1 MEKYLRDVM
10 SDNKNGLYLCALPT
24 GFGKTFTS
32 VKLISEWIKENHS
45 GRKIIFLTTLNKN
58 LPEDELRDA
67 LGDAVYRQT
76 VLRIRSNFDEVV
88 EKLPEL
94 EISEQFQTES
104 YQRLL
109 QSIKQYIRAIRYEAG
124 DRKYIIEL
132 ENRVREAETGFR
144 SMLTDHLRK
153 VFPSKNARMEAIR
166 HHADYRWMGKLYPAV
181 FTDDYRVLMMSVNK
195 FLTKNSVLTEP
206 SYDFLKAP
214 FIQNAIIFIDEF
226 DATKAT
232 VKSEIIERSLGMKND
247 FLVLFR
253 QLNRMLNTQHLSRK
267 MRDSYAKIEEDKKA
281 RYTFSN
287 LIKEADEIDEKYHT
301 RLSYKTVE
309 SAIDRRQNF
318 LLKDTSFHTVL
329 QGGAKYIRAQVNRQQ
344 NVVDICFEDRK
355 QHLANKQPDDIV
367 IYSLIRD
374 INRFLRH
381 FKVFLFEW
389 ARHYCGL
396 ENNRR
401 DSGRDRMTF
410 ENAVAS
416 IMDKLEL
423 SVPQRK
429 LLMGELCEPL
439 IWLKDEDIIPHVSFY
454 QDGMEIFEFEDND
467 AHNDSTAINFVKVYD
482 TPEKLLIYLARQ
494 SKVIGIS
501 ATAEIPTVVGN
512 YHLHYVEEVL
522 GNRFHATPPEVKER
536 IRRELE
542 ENNRAYQDG
551 RISIYSKIVSTDYD
565 GKEIDEICREI
576 TGETDIAD
584 MCAQLITNQ
593 SVDRYQSVRY
603 CNAFRAMA
611 AFFKQSTIQSM
622 LYLGM
627 ALPKQNHPDFD
638 KELMKKLMKLAAAL
652 CGCDTKKDYLVV
664 LTGDNFDSQKE
675 QLTSRL
681 SNGEKLFIM
690 SSYSTLGAGQNLQY
704 EVTNPKD
711 YIYLRPCGNPS
722 DKRFLTRDIDAV
734 YLGDTTNLTTNTYSE
749 KQMKEKALMEMLFQ
763 IEELYN
769 NGELSF
775 SEKDKMMH
783 LAFRT
788 YSGGRESG
796 NLLYRTD
803 SVKMQATK
811 YVIQAIG
818 RMCRTFLKS
827 SEIFIFAEKNL
838 LDKISPY
845 EITRRVTPPEM
856 KALAQMCGSLSKEE
870 TADERRILNN
880 AERVSSNG
888 MQTILSLLS
897 RSWTEHS
904 MAVWRDLRETV
915 LRYPTASEKTRLTN
929 STVKELYITG
939 GKKLNRY
946 LYSQYA
952 DFSNVILDFSN
963 DEIGFRNSPRAKRKG
978 DTDEVAVYHMNEEE
992 SGLTAALRYPGMKE
1006 YFQANSYALRFEEQ
1020 EYLISPVLFHNIYK
1034 GALGEVCGEFILR
1047 QERGICLRPIEDAER
1062 FEFFD
1067 FEMGDGVYVDFKNW
1081 KLGYKTDRQ
1090 KSLAEITRKLNTI
1103 GGKRVYIIN
1112 LFHHFGEKPGVMD
1125 DNRIVEI
1132 PGLIDENGNVIRE
1145 HLDWIKEEDDA
1156 ADKQV

>member
-10 SDNKNGLYLCALPT
+10 SDNKNGLYLCELPT

-232 VKSEIIERSLGMKND
+232 VKLEIIERSLGMKND

-576 TGETDIAD
+576 TGETSGGGSQGGDTGSYGASIIDGLYFKEHYFTAPGWAGGLDPHLTFAGGKLTLTVPDGIGGEEWMGQVKLVAD
-584 MCAQLITNQ
+584 VPASPSTEYRFSCKIESSSDGSAT
-593 SVDRYQSVRY
+593 VKVADA
-603 CNAFRAMA
+603 NADAA
-611 AFFKQSTIQSM
+611 HAFF
-622 LYLGM
+622 
-627 ALPKQNHPDFD
+627 H
-638 KELMKKLMKLAAAL
+638 
-652 CGCDTKKDYLVV
+652 
-664 LTGDNFDSQKE
+664 DNNVHLEAYD
-675 QLTSRL
+675 
-681 SNGEKLFIM
+681 
-690 SSYSTLGAGQNLQY
+690 
-704 EVTNPKD
+704 
-711 YIYLRPCGNPS
+711 
-722 DKRFLTRDIDAV
+722 
-734 YLGDTTNLTTNTYSE
+734 
-749 KQMKEKALMEMLFQ
+749 
-763 IEELYN
+763 
-769 NGELSF
+769 ELSYVKAPV
-775 SEKDKMMH
+775 SPDQD
-783 LAFRT
+783 
-788 YSGGRESG
+788 YSAI
-796 NLLYRTD
+796 
-803 SVKMQATK
+803 M
-811 YVIQAIG
+811 VIFDLG
-818 RMCRTFLKS
+818 RMP
-827 SEIFIFAEKNL
+827 A
-838 LDKISPY
+838 
-845 EITRRVTPPEM
+845 
-856 KALAQMCGSLSKEE
+856 G
-870 TADERRILNN
+870 
-880 AERVSSNG
+880 
-888 MQTILSLLS
+888 
-897 RSWTEHS
+897 
-904 MAVWRDLRETV
+904 
-915 LRYPTASEKTRLTN
+915 
-929 STVKELYITG
+929 
-939 GKKLNRY
+939 
-946 LYSQYA
+946 
-952 DFSNVILDFSN
+952 
-963 DEIGFRNSPRAKRKG
+963 
-978 DTDEVAVYHMNEEE
+978 
-992 SGLTAALRYPGMKE
+992 
-1006 YFQANSYALRFEEQ
+1006 
-1020 EYLISPVLFHNIYK
+1020 
-1034 GALGEVCGEFILR
+1034 
-1047 QERGICLRPIEDAER
+1047 
-1062 FEFFD
+1062 
-1067 FEMGDGVYVDFKNW
+1067 
-1081 KLGYKTDRQ
+1081 
-1090 KSLAEITRKLNTI
+1090 AEITVTDIALCPK
-1103 GGKRVYIIN
+1103 Y
-1112 LFHHFGEKPGVMD
+1112 
-1125 DNRIVEI
+1125 
-1132 PGLIDENGNVIRE
+1132 
-1145 HLDWIKEEDDA
+1145 
-1156 ADKQV
+1156 